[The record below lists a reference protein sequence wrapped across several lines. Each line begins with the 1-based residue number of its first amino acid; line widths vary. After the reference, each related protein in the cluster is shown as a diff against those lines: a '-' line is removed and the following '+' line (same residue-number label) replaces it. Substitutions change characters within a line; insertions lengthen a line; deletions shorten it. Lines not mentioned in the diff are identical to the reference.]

1 MRAHTCTHAH
11 TSMPHASRTSMHTH
25 AALRHYY
32 PTTRAHS
39 TPYTHTPNIHLIVR
53 THTTYRRTHSFL
65 HTHHTLHTRGRTR
78 GFVRATHGPERAAH
92 SRQGSKTTLGARLL
106 GVPIFR
112 VHRPWVNCWVGVPR
126 GGACAQS
133 LGPVACTH
141 TYTPGGGVLLCFPW
155 PLCALSGGETPGV
168 I

>member
-133 LGPVACTH
+133 LAGQWHARTLTLRVGECSSAF
-141 TYTPGGGVLLCFPW
+141 PGLCVHCREGRH
-155 PLCALSGGETPGV
+155 LG
-168 I
+168 